1 MVVGHDHP
9 NTRCPGR
16 GNRFECRDPT
26 IAGNDQGSPGSP
38 GRLEPG
44 RTEVVPVTKPVGH
57 ERHHIG
63 PGKSQRAGE
72 ECGGTLA
79 IHIIVTVDHD
89 AVAGLHSGR
98 NSLYCIRHSGE
109 RMRIGEVGECR
120 PQILAGRLFRT
131 VTPLNK
137 QRSEG

>member
-9 NTRCPGR
+9 DTRRTGR
-16 GNRFECRDPT
+16 GNGFECRDPT

-38 GRLEPG
+38 GRLKPG
-44 RTEVVPVTKPVGH
+44 RTEVVPVTKAVRH

-63 PGKSQRAGE
+63 LGKSQRAGE
-72 ECGGTLA
+72 ERCGTLA
-79 IHIIVTVDHD
+79 IHIIVAMDHD
-89 AVAGLHSGR
+89 AVAGLHGGG
-98 NSLYCIRHSGE
+98 NSVDCIRHSGE
-109 RMRIGEVGECR
+109 RMRIREVGECR
-120 PQILAGRLFRT
+120 PQIPAGRLFRT